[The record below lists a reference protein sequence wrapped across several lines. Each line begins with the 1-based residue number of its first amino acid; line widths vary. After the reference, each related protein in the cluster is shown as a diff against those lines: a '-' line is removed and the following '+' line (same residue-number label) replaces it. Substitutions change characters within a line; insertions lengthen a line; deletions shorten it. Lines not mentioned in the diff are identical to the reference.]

1 MSIRLTKETPPL
13 NFSHGLLSVT
23 VGLKET
29 RVSNNSQKVQK
40 MNISLDFYIFS
51 PRYMPTDE
59 TSAKIEV

>member
-13 NFSHGLLSVT
+13 V
-23 VGLKET
+23 K
-29 RVSNNSQKVQK
+29 RIVSNNSQKVQK

-51 PRYMPTDE
+51 PRDMPIDE